1 MTYLFQKV
9 INRSLFL
16 TNKPLNSSDYIRFCQ
31 KVIQQ
36 LSTIQKG
43 TQNKSVYK
51 NSVCDDKPTVDNSL
65 PAKHL
70 TENSSPDN
78 SLLSGFSLQYVCENN
93 FRQNTNITTCR
104 DDGKWTP
111 TVQCYRGSSKQILI
125 SLKLFSVDIRCC
137 FDKVRN
143 LFLSVIVLFQSEYIH
158 IYFESYFEKFAVIY

>member
-1 MTYLFQKV
+1 M
-9 INRSLFL
+9 
-16 TNKPLNSSDYIRFCQ
+16 
-31 KVIQQ
+31 
-36 LSTIQKG
+36 
-43 TQNKSVYK
+43 
-51 NSVCDDKPTVDNSL
+51 CDDKPTVDNSL

-78 SLLSGFSLQYVCENN
+78 SLLSGFSLQYICENN

-125 SLKLFSVDIRCC
+125 SLKLFSVDIQCC

-158 IYFESYFEKFAVIY
+158 FYFESYLEKIAVIYWHLESNIFYKLELLCSFLRIEKYLLYIFRHHKVK